1 MTVSVYSIQSL
12 RRRKRRLVLTVIGV
26 ALSIALTVTMFS
38 ISEGLRNSTDELVTS
53 TGVDLFIVPKG
64 SDYIF
69 FTADFTGG
77 TQLAG
82 EIRNDLGAD
91 AKTVS
96 PRFYPK
102 RELYL
107 TVNLSVTGDKEP
119 KVVGARGN
127 GVVPREMGDISGF
140 DIVRGHYFQEMDD
153 PFAEDPHFIDGNYT
167 AEAFADFTGEIVIN
181 QALADELGAK
191 PGDHLRLSTSRS
203 FAEEVD
209 VVVRGIYVADFESS
223 TYRTFQLH
231 LSELQYMLVRFDDPV
246 SEILVDLSGGV
257 SAEKEKRALEED
269 YDYSPRLTVSTDRDI
284 YNRLDTLFQTFEGF
298 AQLIAIITIVVALL
312 FIATVMIISVKE
324 RTREIGALRAIGFS
338 RLSVFRLV
346 LREGFLISVAGF
358 VAGLLMGVVDVWGLN
373 YFIKRTVEGIPE
385 GIAVTQLTGWVVL
398 EVTLVGLV
406 IGAVAGLLPAYW
418 ATRVDIAKTLRQ
430 E

>member
-1 MTVSVYSIQSL
+1 VYSIQSL

-38 ISEGLRNSTDELVTS
+38 ISEGLRNSTDDLVSS

-69 FTADFTGG
+69 FTSDFTRG
-77 TQLAG
+77 TELT
-82 EIRNDLGAD
+82 EDIRTDLGQD
-91 AKTVS
+91 ARTVS
-96 PRFYPK
+96 PRYYPK

-107 TVNLSVTGDKEP
+107 VNLDGKPD

-127 GVVPREMGDISGF
+127 GVVPAHMGNISGF
-140 DIVRGHYFQEMDD
+140 TIDRGEYFSVLEDRFADD
-153 PFAEDPHFIDGNYT
+153 PAFKAGNYT
-167 AEAFADFTGEIVIN
+167 PDAFVNFTGEIVIN
-181 QALADELGAK
+181 KALADELGVR
-191 PGDHLRLSTSRS
+191 PGDTLRLSASRS
-203 FAEEVD
+203 FSENVT
-209 VVVRGIYVADFESS
+209 VVVKGVYVADFESS
-223 TYRTFQLH
+223 THRSFQLY
-231 LSELQYMLVRFDDPV
+231 LSELQYLLVRFDDPI
-246 SEILVDLSGGV
+246 SEILVELGPGV
-257 SAEKEKRALEED
+257 DTEGTKRALEED
-269 YDYSPRLTVSTDRDI
+269 FDYSPRLSVSTDRDI
-284 YNRLDTLFQTFEGF
+284 FNRLDTLFQTFEGF
-298 AQLIAIITIVVALL
+298 AQLIALITIIVALL

-338 RLSVFRLV
+338 RMSIFKLV
-346 LREGFLISVAGF
+346 LREGFFISVAGF
-358 VAGLLMGVVDVWGLN
+358 LAGLGMGAVDVWALN
-373 YFIKRTVEGIPE
+373 HYIKETVQGIPE
-385 GIAVTQLTGWVVL
+385 GIQVTQLTGWVVV

>member
-1 MTVSVYSIQSL
+1 MYSIQSL

-77 TQLAG
+77 TALA
-82 EIRNDLGAD
+82 ENITADLDGNAE
-91 AKTVS
+91 TVS
-96 PRFYPK
+96 PRYYPK

-107 TVNLSVTGDKEP
+107 AVAGEEEP
-119 KVVGARGN
+119 RVVGARGN
-127 GVVPREMGDISGF
+127 GVVPGLMEGISGF
-140 DIVRGHYFQEMDD
+140 DLVRGDYFQEMDD
-153 PFAEDPHFIDGNYT
+153 PFSEDHDFVNGVYT
-167 AEAFADFTGEIVIN
+167 PEAFANFTGEIVVN
-181 QALADELGAK
+181 RALAEELDVG
-191 PGDHLRLSTSRS
+191 PDDVLRLSASRS
-203 FAEEVD
+203 FTEEVE
-209 VVVRGIYVADFESS
+209 VVVRGVYVADFESS

-231 LSELQYMLVRFDDPV
+231 LSELQYMQVRFDDPV
-246 SEILVDLSGGV
+246 SEILVDLGEGV
-257 SAEKEKRALEED
+257 DTGETKRSLQED
-269 YDYSPRLTVSTDRDI
+269 FDYSPRLSVSTDRDI
-284 YNRLDTLFQTFEGF
+284 YDRLDTLFQTFEGF
-298 AQLIAIITIVVALL
+298 AQLIALITIVVALL
-312 FIATVMIISVKE
+312 FIATVMIIAVKE

-338 RLSVFRLV
+338 RASVFKLI

-358 VAGLLMGVVDVWGLN
+358 VLGLLMGVVDVWGLN
-373 YFIKRTVEGIPE
+373 YFLKRTIEGIPE
-385 GIAVTQLTGWVVL
+385 GIVVTQLTGWVVL

-406 IGAVAGLLPAYW
+406 IGAVAGLLPAYL
-418 ATRVDIAKTLRQ
+418 ATRVDIARTLRQ

>member
-1 MTVSVYSIQSL
+1 MYSIQSL
-12 RRRKRRLVLTVIGV
+12 RRRKRRLILTVIGV

-38 ISEGLRNSTDELVTS
+38 ISEGLRNSTDELVSS

-69 FTADFTGG
+69 FTADFVRG
-77 TQLAG
+77 TELADDIKDSL
-82 EIRNDLGAD
+82 EPDTE
-91 AKTVS
+91 TVS
-96 PRFYPK
+96 PRYHPK
-102 RELYL
+102 RELYM
-107 TVNLSVTGDKEP
+107 VNMDRKP
-119 KVVGARGN
+119 DKVVSARAN
-127 GVVPREMGDISGF
+127 GVIPELMGEISGF
-140 DIVRGHYFQEMDD
+140 TIERGKYFNITDD
-153 PFAEDPHFIDGNYT
+153 PFADDPSFTSGNYT
-167 AEAFADFTGEIVIN
+167 PDAFANFTGEIVVN
-181 QALADELGAK
+181 KALADELNIR
-191 PGDHLRLSTSRS
+191 PGDALRLSTSRT
-203 FAEEVD
+203 FAENVT
-209 VVVRGIYVADFESS
+209 VVVRGIYVADFESAVHRS
-223 TYRTFQLH
+223 FQLH

-246 SEILVDLSGGV
+246 SEILVDLDDGV
-257 SAEKEKRALEED
+257 DADKTKRSLEGD
-269 YDYSPRLTVSTDRDI
+269 FDYSPRLSVSTDRDI

-298 AQLIAIITIVVALL
+298 AQLIALITIIVALL

-338 RLSVFRLV
+338 RLSIFKLV

-358 VAGLLMGVVDVWGLN
+358 VLGLVMGAMDVWGLN
-373 YFIKRTVEGIPE
+373 YFIKRSIEGIPE
-385 GIAVTQLTGWVVL
+385 GIVVTQLTGWVVV

>member
-1 MTVSVYSIQSL
+1 VYSIQSL

-38 ISEGLRNSTDELVTS
+38 ISEGLRNSTDDLVTS

-77 TQLAG
+77 TQLADD
-82 EIRNDLGAD
+82 IRGDLGPD
-91 AKTVS
+91 ARTVS

-107 TVNLSVTGDKEP
+107 VNLDKDPERL
-119 KVVGARGN
+119 VGARGN
-127 GVVPREMGDISGF
+127 GVVPELMGDISGF
-140 DIVRGHYFQEMDD
+140 TIESGEYFGVTDD
-153 PFAEDPHFIDGNYT
+153 PFSQDPAFQEGNYT
-167 AEAFADFTGEIVIN
+167 PEAFANFTGEIVIN
-181 QALADELGAK
+181 SALADELGAK
-191 PGDHLRLSTSRS
+191 PGDTLRVSASRS
-203 FAEEVD
+203 FAENAT
-209 VVVRGIYVADFESS
+209 VVVRGVYQADFESS
-223 TYRTFQLH
+223 TYRTFQMP

-246 SEILVDLSGGV
+246 SEVLVDLRGDV
-257 SAEKEKRALEED
+257 DAEDAKRSLEDD
-269 YDYSPRLTVSTDRDI
+269 YDYSPRLSVSTDRDI

-298 AQLIAIITIVVALL
+298 AQLIALITIIVALL

-338 RLSVFRLV
+338 RLSVFKLV

-358 VAGLLMGVVDVWGLN
+358 IAGLLMGVVDVWGLN
-373 YFIKRTVEGIPE
+373 YFLKRTIEGIPE
-385 GIAVTQLTGWVVL
+385 GIVVTQLTGWVVV

-406 IGAVAGLLPAYW
+406 IGAVAGLIPAYF

>member
-1 MTVSVYSIQSL
+1 VYSIQSL
-12 RRRKRRLVLTVIGV
+12 RRRKRRLILTVIGV

-38 ISEGLRNSTDELVTS
+38 ISEGLRNSTSDLVSS

-69 FTADFTGG
+69 FTADFTRGSEL
-77 TQLAG
+77 T
-82 EIRNDLGAD
+82 EDITSDLGED
-91 AKTVS
+91 ARTVS

-107 TVNLSVTGDKEP
+107 MVGDEEDA

-127 GVVPREMGDISGF
+127 GVIPRSMADITGFEME
-140 DIVRGHYFQEMDD
+140 RGEYFQELDD
-153 PFAEDPHFIDGNYT
+153 PFSEDYHFVNGNYT
-167 AEAFADFTGEIVIN
+167 PEAFANFTGEIVLN
-181 QALADELGAK
+181 RALAEELGVK
-191 PGDHLRLSTSRS
+191 PGDTIRLSSSRS
-203 FAEEVD
+203 FAEEVE
-209 VVVRGIYVADFESS
+209 VVVRGVYVADFESA
-223 TYRTFQLH
+223 TFRTFQLH
-231 LSELQYMLVRFDDPV
+231 LSELQFMQVRFDDPV
-246 SEILVDLSGGV
+246 SEILVDL
-257 SAEKEKRALEED
+257 AEDVDNEKTKRALEED
-269 YDYSPRLTVSTDRDI
+269 YDYSPRLSVSTDMDI
-284 YNRLDTLFQTFEGF
+284 YNRLDNLFQTFEGF
-298 AQLIAIITIVVALL
+298 AQLIALITIIVALL

-338 RLSVFRLV
+338 RLSVFKLV
-346 LREGFLISVAGF
+346 LREGFIISVAGF
-358 VAGLLMGVVDVWGLN
+358 VLGLGMGVVDVWGLN
-373 YFIKRTVEGIPE
+373 YYIKRSLEGIPE
-385 GIAVTQLTGWVVL
+385 GIVVTQLTGWVVV

>member
-1 MTVSVYSIQSL
+1 MYSIQSL

-38 ISEGLRNSTDELVTS
+38 ISEGLRNSTDELVSS
-53 TGVDLFIVPKG
+53 TGVDLFIVPRG

-69 FTADFTGG
+69 FTADFTHG
-77 TQLAG
+77 TALTDD
-82 EIRNDLGAD
+82 IRSDLGED
-91 AKTVS
+91 ARTVS

-102 RELYL
+102 RELYM
-107 TVNLSVTGDKEP
+107 TNLDGDP
-119 KVVGARGN
+119 DRTTGARGN
-127 GVVPREMGDISGF
+127 GVVPGLMGEISGF
-140 DIVRGHYFQEMDD
+140 TIERGEYFQVLTD
-153 PFAEDPHFIDGNYT
+153 PFAEDYHFVTGNYT
-167 AEAFADFTGEIVIN
+167 PAAFSNFTGEIVVN
-181 QALADELGAK
+181 RALADELDVR
-191 PGDHLRLSTSRS
+191 PGDSLRLSASRS
-203 FAEEVD
+203 FSENVT
-209 VVVRGIYVADFESS
+209 VVVRGIYAADFESS

-246 SEILVDLSGGV
+246 SEVLVDLEDGV
-257 SAEKEKRALEED
+257 DTERTKQALEED
-269 YDYSPRLTVSTDRDI
+269 FEYSPRLSVSTDRDI
-284 YNRLDTLFQTFEGF
+284 YNRLDSLFQTFEGF
-298 AQLIAIITIVVALL
+298 AQLIALITIIVALL

-338 RLSVFRLV
+338 RLSIFKLV
-346 LREGFLISVAGF
+346 LREGFLISVGGF
-358 VAGLLMGVVDVWGLN
+358 VLGLLMGAVDVWGLN
-373 YFIKRTVEGIPE
+373 YFIKRSIEGIPE
-385 GIAVTQLTGWVVL
+385 GIVVTQLTGWVVV

>member
-1 MTVSVYSIQSL
+1 MYSIQSL

-38 ISEGLRNSTDELVTS
+38 ISEGLRNSTDELVSS

-69 FTADFTGG
+69 FTADFTRGSEL
-77 TQLAG
+77 TAD
-82 EIRNDLGAD
+82 ITSDLGED
-91 AKTVS
+91 ANTVS

-102 RELYL
+102 RELYM
-107 TVNLSVTGDKEP
+107 TIPGEEEP
-119 KVVGARGN
+119 RVISGRGN
-127 GVVPREMGDISGF
+127 GVVPRLMGQIDGF
-140 DIVRGHYFQEMDD
+140 RIERGEYFQELDD
-153 PFAEDPHFIDGNYT
+153 PFSEDYHFTNGNYT
-167 AEAFADFTGEIVIN
+167 PDAFVNFTGEIVLN
-181 QALADELGAK
+181 RALADELGVR
-191 PGDHLRLSTSRS
+191 PGDTIRLSTARS
-203 FAEEVD
+203 FDEAVD
-209 VVVRGIYVADFESS
+209 VVVRGVYVADFESA
-223 TYRTFQLH
+223 TYRTFQMP

-246 SEILVDLSGGV
+246 SEILVDLDDGV
-257 SAEKEKRALEED
+257 DTEGTKRTLEED
-269 YDYSPRLTVSTDRDI
+269 FDYSPRLTVSTDRDI
-284 YNRLDTLFQTFEGF
+284 YNRLDSLFQTFEGF
-298 AQLIAIITIVVALL
+298 AQLIALITIVVALL

-338 RLSVFRLV
+338 RKSVFMLV
-346 LREGFLISVAGF
+346 LREGFIISVAGF
-358 VAGLLMGVVDVWGLN
+358 VLGLLMGLVDVWGLN
-373 YFIKRTVEGIPE
+373 YFIKRSIEGIPE
-385 GIAVTQLTGWVVL
+385 GIEVTQLTGWVVV

>member
-1 MTVSVYSIQSL
+1 VYSIQSL
-12 RRRKRRLVLTVIGV
+12 RRRKRRIILTVIGV

-38 ISEGLRNSTDELVTS
+38 ISEGLRNSTDELVSS

-69 FTADFTGG
+69 FTADFTRG
-77 TQLAG
+77 TELAG
-82 EIRNDLGAD
+82 DITGDLGPDAD
-91 AKTVS
+91 TVS

-102 RELYL
+102 RELYM
-107 TVNLSVTGDKEP
+107 SVEGDADAR
-119 KVVGARGN
+119 VVGARGN
-127 GVVPREMGDISGF
+127 GVIPSLMGEIAGF
-140 DIVRGHYFQEMDD
+140 NIERGEYFNVQDD
-153 PFAEDPHFIDGNYT
+153 PFADDYHLQEGIYT
-167 AEAFADFTGEIVIN
+167 PEAFVNFTGEIVVN
-181 QALADELGAK
+181 RALADELGIK
-191 PGDHLRLSTSRS
+191 PGDTLRLSTSRS
-203 FAEEVD
+203 FGEEVT
-209 VVVRGIYVADFESS
+209 VVVRGVYVADFEST

-246 SEILVDLSGGV
+246 SEILVDLDGKV
-257 SAEKEKRALEED
+257 DTDEAKRSLEED
-269 YDYSPRLTVSTDRDI
+269 FLYSPRLSVSTDRDI
-284 YNRLDTLFQTFEGF
+284 YDRLDTLFQTFEGF
-298 AQLIAIITIVVALL
+298 AQLIALITIMVALL

-338 RLSVFRLV
+338 RLSIFKLV

-358 VAGLLMGVVDVWGLN
+358 VLGLLMGAVDVWGLN
-373 YFIKRTVEGIPE
+373 YFIKRSIEGIPE
-385 GIAVTQLTGWVVL
+385 GIVVTQLTGWVVV

>member
-1 MTVSVYSIQSL
+1 VYSIQSL
-12 RRRKRRLVLTVIGV
+12 RRRKRRLILTVFGV

-38 ISEGLRNSTDELVTS
+38 ISEGLRNSTDELVSS

-69 FTADFTGG
+69 FTSDFTRG
-77 TQLAG
+77 TELT
-82 EIRNDLGAD
+82 EDVTNDLGPD

-107 TVNLSVTGDKEP
+107 TVAGEEEA

-127 GVVPREMGDISGF
+127 GVVPRLMGDISGF
-140 DIVRGHYFQEMDD
+140 RMERGEYFHELDDTFADD
-153 PFAEDPHFIDGNYT
+153 PAFQAGNYT
-167 AEAFADFTGEIVIN
+167 PEAFANFTGEMVIN
-181 QALADELGAK
+181 RALADELGVK
-191 PGDHLRLSTSRS
+191 PGDTIRLSTSRS
-203 FAEEVD
+203 FSEEVI
-209 VVVRGIYVADFESS
+209 VLVRGIYVADFESA
-223 TYRTFQLH
+223 TFRTFQLH
-231 LSELQYMLVRFDDPV
+231 LSELQYLLVRFDDPI
-246 SEILVDLSGGV
+246 SEILVDLAQDV
-257 SAEKEKRALEED
+257 DTEATKRSLSED
-269 YDYSPRLTVSTDRDI
+269 YEYSPRLSVSTDRDI
-284 YNRLDTLFQTFEGF
+284 YDRLDSLFRTFEGF
-298 AQLIAIITIVVALL
+298 AQLIALITIMVALL

-324 RTREIGALRAIGFS
+324 RTREIGALRAIGFARS
-338 RLSVFRLV
+338 SIFKMV
-346 LREGFLISVAGF
+346 LGEGFAISVAGF
-358 VAGLLMGVVDVWGLN
+358 IMGLAMGAVDVWGLN
-373 YFIKRTVEGIPE
+373 YFIKRSIEGIPE
-385 GIAVTQLTGWVVL
+385 GIVVTQLTGWVVV

>member
-1 MTVSVYSIQSL
+1 VYSIQSL

-38 ISEGLRNSTDELVTS
+38 ISEGLRNSTDELVSS

-69 FTADFTGG
+69 FTADFTRG
-77 TQLAG
+77 TELTG
-82 EIRNDLGAD
+82 DITTDLGED
-91 AKTVS
+91 ANTVS

-102 RELYL
+102 RELYM
-107 TVNLSVTGDKEP
+107 TVPGDGDA

-127 GVVPREMGDISGF
+127 GVIPRLMGDISGF
-140 DIVRGHYFQEMDD
+140 HMERGEYFSELDD
-153 PFAEDPHFIDGNYT
+153 PFADDHYYVNGNYT
-167 AEAFADFTGEIVIN
+167 PEAFVNFTGEIVIN
-181 QALADELGAK
+181 SALAEELGVR
-191 PGDHLRLSTSRS
+191 PGDTLRLSTSRS
-203 FAEEVD
+203 FGEEAE
-209 VVVRGIYVADFESS
+209 VVVRGVYKADFESG
-223 TYRTFQLH
+223 TFRTFQLH

-246 SEILVDLSGGV
+246 SEILVDLDED
-257 SAEKEKRALEED
+257 ANTERAKRSLEEEF
-269 YDYSPRLTVSTDRDI
+269 DYSPRLSVSTDRDI
-284 YNRLDTLFQTFEGF
+284 YNRLDSLFQTFEGF
-298 AQLIAIITIVVALL
+298 AQLIALITIIVALL

-338 RLSVFRLV
+338 RMSVFKLI
-346 LREGFLISVAGF
+346 LREGFIISAAGF
-358 VAGLLMGVVDVWGLN
+358 VLGLIMGVVDVWGLN
-373 YFIKRTVEGIPE
+373 YFIKRSIEGIPE
-385 GIAVTQLTGWVVL
+385 GIVVTQLTGWVVV

>member
-1 MTVSVYSIQSL
+1 MYSIQSR

-38 ISEGLRNSTDELVTS
+38 ISEGLRNSTDDLVSS

-69 FTADFTGG
+69 FTADFAGG
-77 TQLAG
+77 TQLTDD
-82 EIRNDLGAD
+82 IRGDLGQNAS
-91 AKTVS
+91 TVS

-107 TVNLSVTGDKEP
+107 VNLDGKPDKL
-119 KVVGARGN
+119 VGARGN
-127 GVVPREMGDISGF
+127 GVVPELMGDITGF
-140 DIVRGHYFQEMDD
+140 TIERGEYFGVTDD
-153 PFAEDPHFIDGNYT
+153 PFSRDPAFQEGNYT
-167 AEAFADFTGEIVIN
+167 PEAFANFTGEIVIN
-181 QALADELGAK
+181 SALAEELGAG
-191 PGDHLRLSTSRS
+191 PGDTLRVSASRS
-203 FAEEVD
+203 FAENAT
-209 VVVRGIYVADFESS
+209 VVVRGVYKADFESS
-223 TYRTFQLH
+223 TYRTFQMP

-246 SEILVDLSGGV
+246 SEVLVDLEDGV
-257 SAEKEKRALEED
+257 DAGDAKRSLEND
-269 YDYSPRLTVSTDRDI
+269 FDYSPRLSVSTDRDI

-298 AQLIAIITIVVALL
+298 AQLIALITIVVALL

-338 RLSVFRLV
+338 RLSVFKLV

-358 VAGLLMGVVDVWGLN
+358 IAGLLMGVVDVWGLN
-373 YFIKRTVEGIPE
+373 YFIKRSIVGIPE
-385 GIAVTQLTGWVVL
+385 GIEVTQLTGWVVV

-406 IGAVAGLLPAYW
+406 IGAVAGLIPAYF